1 MTNLTL
7 KGSSYRVVNLIVY
20 MARERERE
28 RIHREIHRER
38 ERYIYIERERYIYID
53 IDIYRE
59 RDLYIYISRVFF
71 PVSLDFLLPGQG
83 KGGGTCLQHAGR
95 QS

>member
-1 MTNLTL
+1 MEGDQVQVCFWFFWGFVL
-7 KGSSYRVVNLIVY
+7 
-20 MARERERE
+20 MAE
-28 RIHREIHRER
+28 HFS
-38 ERYIYIERERYIYID
+38 
-53 IDIYRE
+53 
-59 RDLYIYISRVFF
+59 LFFFPSRVLF